1 MSPPRD
7 PAGQAI
13 QSGGPAAQP
22 APEAPPSR
30 WRRLLPLVQVVAIIA
45 GIVALIGLVR
55 SSSPALR
62 AARPH
67 VHWPTLLLASAVWM
81 ASYSQLV
88 QLWASSLPWW
98 DAALRHSP
106 TRLSWF
112 RAVRIFFVTNLAR
125 YAPGGV
131 WQFAGLA
138 AMSYEA
144 GVSPVAATVAV
155 LLQQLVLLATG
166 FVLILSGAPHFLGAW
181 TGRLDTASQLVLG
194 VLLTAG
200 LIVALPRALP
210 IARAWA
216 EKITGRAVPLPAPP
230 QRAFALYVVR
240 AALGWAAYGLAF
252 WLFAC
257 ALFGDDAPH
266 LWLAATS
273 YVGSYLL
280 GLIAV
285 FAPGGLV
292 VREGALVVTLQP
304 AIGPERAVVLA
315 IASRMWLVSL
325 EIIGAATVVGADWVI
340 RRLRASASRR

>member
-1 MSPPRD
+1 MSASD
-7 PAGQAI
+7 DAADQAI
-13 QSGGPAAQP
+13 LPGEAGSRSPAA
-22 APEAPPSR
+22 PSR
-30 WRRLLPLVQVVAIIA
+30 WRRLLPLVQVVAILA
-45 GIVALIGLVR
+45 GIVALVGLVR

-62 AARPH
+62 QARPH
-67 VHWPTLLLASAVWM
+67 VHWPMLLLASAVWM

-88 QLWASSLPWW
+88 QLWSSSLPWW
-98 DAALRHSP
+98 DTAVRHSP
-106 TRLSWF
+106 THLSWF

-138 AMSYEA
+138 AMCTEA

-181 TGRLDTASQLVLG
+181 TGQLDTVSQLILG
-194 VLLTAG
+194 VLLTAT
-200 LIVALPRALP
+200 LIVALPRTLP
-210 IARAWA
+210 VARRWA
-216 EKITGRAVPLPAPP
+216 ERITKRPVPLPAPP

-252 WLFAC
+252 WLFARS
-257 ALFGDDAPH
+257 LFGDDAPH

-292 VREGALVVTLQP
+292 VREGALLVTLQP
-304 AIGPERAVVLA
+304 AIGPQRALLLA

-325 EIIGAATVVGADWVI
+325 EIIGAATVVGIDAAA
-340 RRLRASASRR
+340 RRLRASASRK